1 MPLYR
6 YQAIDYKGKKR
17 SGLIESHSI
26 QEAKDKL
33 REQGV
38 MVTLI
43 DLEASKKGAA
53 SLSGDNLVAFTMQL
67 AQMTGAGVPLY
78 ESLIAIE
85 EQTRG
90 EKYHNILLSLCEQI
104 KSGNSLSRSLSAFPN
119 CFDNLYVGMITAGE
133 SAGALPIVMDR
144 LAHFLAKREKL
155 KKQIGTAL
163 IYPGILAAFA
173 MLVIGMLL
181 FFVVPSIEGLF
192 ENRKLNTFTES
203 ILGLS
208 RFVRNWWWIIF
219 PLLAA
224 IILTLILRLRS
235 PAGKIWMQ
243 KVSLK
248 LPFVSTLVKQAAI
261 ARFCRTM
268 GTLQQG
274 GLTMID
280 SLRIARTVMKN
291 VVLEED
297 MKRVEERIVEG
308 SSFGVELGRSP
319 WIPTMV
325 SRMIR
330 VGEESGSIQ
339 IMFNRIADMY
349 EDELEKSIN
358 RLMAMAQPVILI
370 TMGTI
375 IGTVLLAILLPL
387 TDVSS
392 LVG

>member
-1 MPLYR
+1 MPLFR
-6 YQAIDYKGKKR
+6 YQAIDYQGKKR
-17 SGLIESHSI
+17 SGLIDSHSV

-38 MVTLI
+38 LVTSI
-43 DLEASKKGAA
+43 DLQAAKKGSAA
-53 SLSGDNLVAFTMQL
+53 LSGDNLVAFTMQL
-67 AQMTGAGVPLY
+67 AQMTSAGVPLF
-78 ESLIAIE
+78 ESLVALE

-90 EKYHNILLSLCEQI
+90 EKYHSVVLSVMEQI
-104 KSGNSLSRSLSAFPN
+104 KGGSSLSRAFSSFPN
-119 CFDNLYVGMITAGE
+119 CFDNLYVGMVMAGE
-133 SAGALPIVMDR
+133 QAGALPVVLDR
-144 LAHFLAKREKL
+144 LAFFLAKREKL

-163 IYPGILAAFA
+163 IYPGILATFA
-173 MLVIGMLL
+173 LLVIAMLL

-192 ENRKLNTFTES
+192 ENRKLNGFTEFV
-203 ILGLS
+203 LGTS
-208 RFVRNWWWIIF
+208 HFVRAWWWLII
-219 PLLAA
+219 PG
-224 IILTLILRLRS
+224 ILLILAGIFFKLRS
-235 PAGKIWMQ
+235 ESGQLWMQ
-243 KVSLK
+243 RVSLK
-248 LPFVSTLVKQAAI
+248 IPFIHTLVKQAAI

-291 VVLEED
+291 VVLEEE
-297 MKRVEERIVEG
+297 MKRTEARIVEG
-308 SSFGVELGRSP
+308 STFGVELARSE
-319 WIPTMV
+319 WIPSLV

-349 EDELEKSIN
+349 EEELEKSIN
-358 RLMAMAQPVILI
+358 RLMAMAQPLILI
-370 TMGTI
+370 TMGFI